1 MRVVSVIG
9 YSGSGKTTLIEALIR
24 ELVGRGEDVAAIKHT
39 HHAVNAVSRGDTAR
53 FTRAGASE
61 VMLAGDG
68 QVVIWQKD
76 GSSRQVPYQIPEDL
90 LSHTSASWIVI
101 EGFKSQPI
109 GSVLLMKAS
118 AGEATMPEAVRE
130 VEAELAGD
138 PARVAE
144 LVTFLGKIERS

>member
-1 MRVVSVIG
+1 MRVVSVVG
-9 YSGSGKTTLIEALIR
+9 YSGSGKTTLIEALIH
-24 ELVGRGEDVAAIKHT
+24 ELVERGEHVAAIKHT
-39 HHAVNAVSRGDTAR
+39 HHAVNDVSKGDTAR

-61 VMLAGDG
+61 VMLAGES

-76 GSSRQVPYQIPEDL
+76 GIPRQVPYQVPADL
-90 LSHTSASWIVI
+90 LSHTNASWILI

-109 GSVLLMKAS
+109 GAILIMEAS
-118 AGEATMPEAVRE
+118 AGEPTMRQAVRV
-130 VEAELAGD
+130 VEPDLASD